1 MTRRYIRVIDTHH
14 ERWCVSIMKNEDG
27 FLTAMKSQRFG
38 VEIELTGISK
48 ANVRRILTE
57 YFNDDELFDLQGREW
72 NVKYDSSIYGFY

>member
-1 MTRRYIRVIDTHH
+1 
-14 ERWCVSIMKNEDG
+14 MKNENG

-72 NVKYDSSIYGFY
+72 NVKYDSSIYGFYRYNDSLIETSDRKSVV